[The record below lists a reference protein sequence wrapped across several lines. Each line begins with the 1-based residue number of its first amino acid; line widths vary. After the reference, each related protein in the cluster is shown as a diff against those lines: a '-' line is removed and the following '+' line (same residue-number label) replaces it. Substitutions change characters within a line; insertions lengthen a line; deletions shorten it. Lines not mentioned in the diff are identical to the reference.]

1 MHNAESES
9 KIVAGLWMLLKG
21 QSGKI
26 TLWVSS
32 FIIGKDILSIKSG
45 SSLSGVMYTVQYT
58 TESELSYFATEY
70 LNESETKRKTF
81 CTNSSGS
88 QMGSNHEKTG
98 VKKSCAYTPFN
109 DYLYQ

>member
-45 SSLSGVMYTVQYT
+45 SSLSGVMYSTPRSQNCLTLRLNISKKAKQNEKHSVQIRQGPRW
-58 TESELSYFATEY
+58 A
-70 LNESETKRKTF
+70 RI
-81 CTNSSGS
+81 
-88 QMGSNHEKTG
+88 M
-98 VKKSCAYTPFN
+98 KK
-109 DYLYQ
+109 QG